1 MATRSQAES
10 EARAAILKMADDWAK
25 SPKTIH
31 HAIKSYKTVI
41 KSDPE
46 SEEANKAR
54 EAMLGIAKDWEEDG
68 DLYSAHDLYKNLLLP
83 EF

>member
-1 MATRSQAES
+1 MATRSQAEK
-10 EARAAILKMADDWAK
+10 EARVAILRMGDDWAK

-31 HAIKSYKTVI
+31 HAVKAYKTVI

-54 EAMLGIAKDWEEDG
+54 EAMLKIAKDWEKEG
-68 DLYSAHDLYKNLLLP
+68 DLYSAHDLYKDLLLP
-83 EF
+83 QF